1 MVDSSDDDIVLG
13 QPASNQSS
21 TEATKA
27 VSGIESNEK
36 YDQEME
42 KPVNKIEALFQH
54 GNRLLTLS
62 SNANLV
68 INDDTRRLL
77 ALFSDGRFLVSE
89 THKFDG
95 RVLSFEVLARKK
107 KLTIGKPEYV
117 SQNELNAIYAIG
129 ERSQVNIEGDA
140 DLDQLQM
147 QKDFVNVVARAA
159 SMKVSDIHIVVA
171 NSTQIMFRTNGM
183 MTTVMEYNKE
193 WGESFVRAAFAS
205 SDISDSNYAQNEF
218 QGAQKLGSTPLCG
231 SKGKLM
237 LPHNIL
243 AIRLQFNPIA
253 FGSQYLVMRLLYA
266 DDNPDGSGDLASLGF
281 GEYEENLFY
290 RLRAVP
296 VGLSIIAG
304 PTGSGKSTTLQRNMI
319 KLLQEKNYE
328 INLITVEDPP
338 EYPIPGARQMPVTNA
353 NSEEEKDEEFTKAL
367 SAALRSDPD
376 VMMVGEVRSIAA
388 AELTFKGALS
398 GHGVWT
404 TLHANSAPAIVT
416 RLRDMGVKTF
426 MLNDP
431 ELIKGLI
438 SQRLFRRLCPHC
450 RVSVKELLDQPSVQ
464 RLKTALGDFGIEN
477 TYVRGPGCKY
487 CDNTGIKGRM
497 SVPEIIL
504 PDANFLDLM
513 ISGETRK
520 AIDYWTSDL
529 NGRTLKDAAIE
540 RMLKGYIDL
549 DEVERWCGLL
559 DQRPVY

>member
-1 MVDSSDDDIVLG
+1 MAEENNSEEEVK
-13 QPASNQSS
+13 
-21 TEATKA
+21 EATPDTGA
-27 VSGIESNEK
+27 ASSGSGGVQLSRRETEQRASITDLYFSNG
-36 YDQEME
+36 
-42 KPVNKIEALFQH
+42 NK
-54 GNRLLTLS
+54 LLTLPGS
-62 SNANLV
+62 SLV
-68 INDDTRRLL
+68 VNDDTRRLL
-77 ALFSDGRFLVSE
+77 ALFSDGRFLVVE

-107 KLTIGKPEYV
+107 RLNISKPTYV
-117 SQNELNAIYAIG
+117 SQNELNAVYSIA
-129 ERSQVNIEGDA
+129 ERSAAAAEIEEDS

-147 QKDFVNVVARAA
+147 QKDFVAVVERAA
-159 SMKVSDIHIVVA
+159 AKKVSDVHVVVA
-171 NSTQIMFRTNGM
+171 DSTQIMFRTNGM
-183 MTTVMEYNKE
+183 MQTEMEYNKE
-193 WGESFVRAAFAS
+193 WGELFVRAAFAS
-205 SDISDSNYAQNEF
+205 ADISDSNYAQNEF
-218 QGAQKLGSTPLCG
+218 QGAQKLGSTPLRG

-237 LPHNIL
+237 LPHNVL

-266 DDNPDGSGDLASLGF
+266 DDNPDGSGDLQALGF

-296 VGLSIIAG
+296 VGVSVIAG

-353 NSEEEKDEEFTKAL
+353 NTEEEKDEQFTKAL

-376 VMMVGEVRSIAA
+376 VMMVGEIRTLSAA
-388 AELTFKGALS
+388 QLTFKGALS
-398 GHGVWT
+398 GHGMWT
-404 TLHANSAPAIVT
+404 TLHANSAPAILT
-416 RLRDMGVKTF
+416 RFRDMGVETF
-426 MLNDP
+426 KLLDP

-438 SQRLFRRLCPHC
+438 SQRLFRKLCPHC
-450 RVSVKELLDQPSVQ
+450 RKSVKEMLDEPQVK
-464 RLKTALGDFGIEN
+464 RLKTALGDFGVEN
-477 TYVRGPGCKY
+477 TFLRGPGCKY
-487 CDNTGIKGRM
+487 CNNTGIKGRM
-497 SVPEIIL
+497 SVPEIVL
-504 PDANFLDLM
+504 PDAMFLELM
-513 ISGETRK
+513 IKGETRK

-529 NGRTLKDAAIE
+529 GGRTLKDAAIE

>member
-42 KPVNKIEALFQH
+42 KPVNKIDALFQH

-218 QGAQKLGSTPLCG
+218 QGAQKLGSTPLRG

-237 LPHNIL
+237 LPHNVL
-243 AIRLQFNPIA
+243 AIRLQALNKTLEWDGANMCFTNIGDNETIRTVIKDGFKIHDGHPTFDKTWTDPI
-253 FGSQYLVMRLLYA
+253 
-266 DDNPDGSGDLASLGF
+266 
-281 GEYEENLFY
+281 
-290 RLRAVP
+290 
-296 VGLSIIAG
+296 
-304 PTGSGKSTTLQRNMI
+304 
-319 KLLQEKNYE
+319 
-328 INLITVEDPP
+328 
-338 EYPIPGARQMPVTNA
+338 NA
-353 NSEEEKDEEFTKAL
+353 KQF
-367 SAALRSDPD
+367 
-376 VMMVGEVRSIAA
+376 A
-388 AELTFKGALS
+388 AEL
-398 GHGVWT
+398 
-404 TLHANSAPAIVT
+404 
-416 RLRDMGVKTF
+416 VKH
-426 MLNDP
+426 NYR
-431 ELIKGLI
+431 EGW
-438 SQRLFRRLCPHC
+438 R
-450 RVSVKELLDQPSVQ
+450 
-464 RLKTALGDFGIEN
+464 
-477 TYVRGPGCKY
+477 
-487 CDNTGIKGRM
+487 
-497 SVPEIIL
+497 L
-504 PDANFLDLM
+504 PDM
-513 ISGETRK
+513 PR
-520 AIDYWTSDL
+520 
-529 NGRTLKDAAIE
+529 
-540 RMLKGYIDL
+540 
-549 DEVERWCGLL
+549 
-559 DQRPVY
+559 

>member
-1 MVDSSDDDIVLG
+1 MAEENNSEEEVK
-13 QPASNQSS
+13 
-21 TEATKA
+21 EATPDTGA
-27 VSGIESNEK
+27 ASSGSGGVQLSRRETEQRASITDLYFSNG
-36 YDQEME
+36 
-42 KPVNKIEALFQH
+42 NK
-54 GNRLLTLS
+54 LLTLPGS
-62 SNANLV
+62 SLV
-68 INDDTRRLL
+68 VNDDTRRLL
-77 ALFSDGRFLVSE
+77 ALFSDGRFLVVE

-107 KLTIGKPEYV
+107 RLNISKPTYV
-117 SQNELNAIYAIG
+117 SQNELNAVYSIA
-129 ERSQVNIEGDA
+129 ERSAAAAEIEEDS

-147 QKDFVNVVARAA
+147 QKDFVAVVERAA
-159 SMKVSDIHIVVA
+159 AKKVSDVHVVVA
-171 NSTQIMFRTNGM
+171 DSTQIMFRTNGM
-183 MTTVMEYNKE
+183 MQTEMEYNKE
-193 WGESFVRAAFAS
+193 WGELFVRAAFAS
-205 SDISDSNYAQNEF
+205 ADISDSNYAQNEF
-218 QGAQKLGSTPLCG
+218 QGAQKLGSTPLRG

-237 LPHNIL
+237 LPHNVL

-266 DDNPDGSGDLASLGF
+266 DDNPDGSGDLQALGF

-296 VGLSIIAG
+296 VGVSVIAG

-353 NSEEEKDEEFTKAL
+353 NTEEEKDEQFTKAL

-376 VMMVGEVRSIAA
+376 VMMVGEIRTLSAA
-388 AELTFKGALS
+388 QLTFKGALS
-398 GHGVWT
+398 GHGMWT
-404 TLHANSAPAIVT
+404 TLHANSAPAILT
-416 RLRDMGVKTF
+416 RFRDMGVETF
-426 MLNDP
+426 KLLDP

-438 SQRLFRRLCPHC
+438 SQRLFRKLCPHC
-450 RVSVKELLDQPSVQ
+450 RKSVKEMLNEPQVK
-464 RLKTALGDFGIEN
+464 RLKTALGDFGVEN
-477 TYVRGPGCKY
+477 TFVRGPGCKY
-487 CDNTGIKGRM
+487 CNNTGVKGRM
-497 SVPEIIL
+497 SVPEIVL
-504 PDANFLDLM
+504 PDAMFLELM
-513 ISGETRK
+513 IKGETRK

-529 NGRTLKDAAIE
+529 GGRTLKDAAIE

>member
-1 MVDSSDDDIVLG
+1 MAEENNSEEEVK
-13 QPASNQSS
+13 
-21 TEATKA
+21 EATPDTGA
-27 VSGIESNEK
+27 ASSGSGGVQLSRRETEQRASITDLYFSNG
-36 YDQEME
+36 
-42 KPVNKIEALFQH
+42 NK
-54 GNRLLTLS
+54 LLTLPGS
-62 SNANLV
+62 SLV
-68 INDDTRRLL
+68 VNDDTRRLL
-77 ALFSDGRFLVSE
+77 ALFSDGRFLVVE

-107 KLTIGKPEYV
+107 RLNISKPTYV
-117 SQNELNAIYAIG
+117 SQNELNAVYSIA
-129 ERSQVNIEGDA
+129 ERSAAAAEIEEDS

-147 QKDFVNVVARAA
+147 QKDFVAVVERAA
-159 SMKVSDIHIVVA
+159 AKKVSDVHVVVA
-171 NSTQIMFRTNGM
+171 DSTQIMFRTNGM
-183 MTTVMEYNKE
+183 MQTEMEYNKE
-193 WGESFVRAAFAS
+193 WGELFVRAAFAS
-205 SDISDSNYAQNEF
+205 ADISDSNYAQNEF
-218 QGAQKLGSTPLCG
+218 QGAQKLGSTPLRG

-237 LPHNIL
+237 LPHNVL

-266 DDNPDGSGDLASLGF
+266 DDNPDGSGDLQALGF

-296 VGLSIIAG
+296 VGVSVIAG

-353 NSEEEKDEEFTKAL
+353 NTEEEKDEQFTKAL

-376 VMMVGEVRSIAA
+376 VMMVGEIRTLSAA
-388 AELTFKGALS
+388 QLTFKGALS
-398 GHGVWT
+398 GHGMWT
-404 TLHANSAPAIVT
+404 TLHANSAPAILT
-416 RLRDMGVKTF
+416 RFRDMGVETF
-426 MLNDP
+426 KLLDP

-438 SQRLFRRLCPHC
+438 SQRLFRKLCPHC
-450 RVSVKELLDQPSVQ
+450 RKSVKEMLNEPQVK
-464 RLKTALGDFGIEN
+464 RLKTALGDFGVEN
-477 TYVRGPGCKY
+477 TFVRGPGCKY
-487 CDNTGIKGRM
+487 CNNTGIKGRM
-497 SVPEIIL
+497 SVPEIVL
-504 PDANFLDLM
+504 PDAMFLELM
-513 ISGETRK
+513 IKGETRK

-529 NGRTLKDAAIE
+529 GGRTLKDAAIE

>member
-42 KPVNKIEALFQH
+42 KPVNKIDALFQH

-218 QGAQKLGSTPLCG
+218 QGAQKLGSTPLRG

-266 DDNPDGSGDLASLGF
+266 DDNPDGSGDLTSLGF

-464 RLKTALGDFGIEN
+464 RLRTALGDFGIEN

>member
-1 MVDSSDDDIVLG
+1 MAEENNSEEEVK
-13 QPASNQSS
+13 
-21 TEATKA
+21 EATPDTGA
-27 VSGIESNEK
+27 ASSGSGGVQLSRRETEQRASITDLYFSNG
-36 YDQEME
+36 
-42 KPVNKIEALFQH
+42 NK
-54 GNRLLTLS
+54 LLTLPGS
-62 SNANLV
+62 SLV
-68 INDDTRRLL
+68 VNDDTRRLL
-77 ALFSDGRFLVSE
+77 ALFSDGRFLVVE

-107 KLTIGKPEYV
+107 RLNISKPTYV
-117 SQNELNAIYAIG
+117 SQNELNAVYSIA
-129 ERSQVNIEGDA
+129 ERSAAAAEIEEDS

-147 QKDFVNVVARAA
+147 QKDFVAVVERAA
-159 SMKVSDIHIVVA
+159 AKKVSDVHVVVA
-171 NSTQIMFRTNGM
+171 DSTQIMFRTNGM
-183 MTTVMEYNKE
+183 MQTEMEYNKE
-193 WGESFVRAAFAS
+193 WGELFVRAAFAS
-205 SDISDSNYAQNEF
+205 ADISDSNYAQNEF
-218 QGAQKLGSTPLCG
+218 QGAQKLGSTPLRG

-237 LPHNIL
+237 LPHNVL

-266 DDNPDGSGDLASLGF
+266 DDNPDGSGDLQALGF

-296 VGLSIIAG
+296 VGVSVIAG

-353 NSEEEKDEEFTKAL
+353 NTEEEKDEQFTKAL

-376 VMMVGEVRSIAA
+376 VMMVGEIRTLSAA
-388 AELTFKGALS
+388 QLTFKGALS
-398 GHGVWT
+398 GHGMWT
-404 TLHANSAPAIVT
+404 TLHANSAPAILT
-416 RLRDMGVKTF
+416 RFRDMGVETF
-426 MLNDP
+426 KLLDP

-438 SQRLFRRLCPHC
+438 SQRLFRKLCPHC
-450 RVSVKELLDQPSVQ
+450 RKSVKEMLDEPQVK
-464 RLKTALGDFGIEN
+464 RLKTALGDFGVEN
-477 TYVRGPGCKY
+477 TFVRGQGCKY
-487 CDNTGIKGRM
+487 CNNTGIKGRM
-497 SVPEIIL
+497 SVPEIVL
-504 PDANFLDLM
+504 PDAMFLELM
-513 ISGETRK
+513 IKGETRK

-529 NGRTLKDAAIE
+529 GGRTLKDAAIE